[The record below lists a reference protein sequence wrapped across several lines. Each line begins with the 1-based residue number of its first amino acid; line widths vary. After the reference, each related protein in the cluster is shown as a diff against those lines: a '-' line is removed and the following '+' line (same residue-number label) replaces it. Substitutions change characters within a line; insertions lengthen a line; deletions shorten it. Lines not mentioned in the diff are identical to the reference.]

1 MCQKKN
7 FAKLKT
13 NLLLVGKDAVQNK
26 AAKNH
31 RSSGVSKTCEACN
44 KRYIYSHK
52 KCPKRPTA
60 PQSNTD
66 CPFNFSDSIFN
77 KDAFEKAKEFGF
89 DFETTSIPES
99 FDFLNASESEGA
111 ATWINKL
118 DSFAARHTNNIKI
131 LHININSVFC
141 KLYELNLILN
151 KLYFNFV
158 FVQETKLGPDLPDL
172 FISNKSY
179 GLVRCDRK
187 AGGGGLLVY
196 HKKSYTILNPII
208 DSDFETITFSVILNK
223 TKHTFVSSYN
233 PHFKHTPIF
242 LSFLESHIKSLIAQ
256 NHRNVTLIGDLNQ
269 DLLTSNGDK
278 LKSLMES
285 FNFKS
290 YQNEPTRLAKT
301 SSTCIDVVF
310 SNTSSLIES
319 VETFRA
325 PFSDHN
331 FVVLAL
337 NGKQTRESPSTVE
350 SRSLTPSKLDLID
363 KALQSAP
370 FSLIHS
376 DVLGSTDD
384 KFFTF
389 KKLII
394 DVLDSIAPMK
404 TIRIKNNNL
413 PWVDTEMRRLFQE
426 RDRYLKR

>member
-1 MCQKKN
+1 M
-7 FAKLKT
+7 
-13 NLLLVGKDAVQNK
+13 
-26 AAKNH
+26 
-31 RSSGVSKTCEACN
+31 
-44 KRYIYSHK
+44 
-52 KCPKRPTA
+52 
-60 PQSNTD
+60 
-66 CPFNFSDSIFN
+66 
-77 KDAFEKAKEFGF
+77 
-89 DFETTSIPES
+89 
-99 FDFLNASESEGA
+99 
-111 ATWINKL
+111 
-118 DSFAARHTNNIKI
+118 
-131 LHININSVFC
+131 
-141 KLYELNLILN
+141 
-151 KLYFNFV
+151 
-158 FVQETKLGPDLPDL
+158 
-172 FISNKSY
+172 
-179 GLVRCDRK
+179 RCDRK

-269 DLLTSNGDK
+269 DLLTLNGDK

-290 YQNEPTRLAKT
+290 YQNEPTRVAKT

-363 KALQSAP
+363 KTLQSAP

-394 DVLDSIAPMK
+394 DVLDSIVPIK
-404 TIRIKNNNL
+404 TNRINNNNL

>member
-1 MCQKKN
+1 MN
-7 FAKLKT
+7 
-13 NLLLVGKDAVQNK
+13 
-26 AAKNH
+26 
-31 RSSGVSKTCEACN
+31 N
-44 KRYIYSHK
+44 KRS
-52 KCPKRPTA
+52 PR
-60 PQSNTD
+60 N
-66 CPFNFSDSIFN
+66 
-77 KDAFEKAKEFGF
+77 
-89 DFETTSIPES
+89 
-99 FDFLNASESEGA
+99 
-111 ATWINKL
+111 
-118 DSFAARHTNNIKI
+118 
-131 LHININSVFC
+131 
-141 KLYELNLILN
+141 
-151 KLYFNFV
+151 
-158 FVQETKLGPDLPDL
+158 
-172 FISNKSY
+172 
-179 GLVRCDRK
+179 
-187 AGGGGLLVY
+187 GLLVY
-196 HKKSYTILNPII
+196 HKKSFTILNPII

-223 TKHTFVSSYN
+223 TKHTY
-233 PHFKHTPIF
+233 FKHTPIF
-242 LSFLESHIKSLIAQ
+242 LSFLVSHIKSLIAQ

-350 SRSLTPSKLDLID
+350 SRSLTPTKLDLID

-389 KKLII
+389 TKLII

-404 TIRIKNNNL
+404 TIRIKNINL
-413 PWVDTEMRRLFQE
+413 PWVDAKMRRLFQE
-426 RDRYLKR
+426 RDRLHSFATDFPKSVRRHSFIGVRETIPIP